1 MKIQVH
7 ILTYNEEDILP
18 YTLRHYSQ
26 FATRIIVHD
35 SFSTDR
41 TREICKEYGA
51 EVRDWDT
58 GGVLNDDLSRELK
71 GTAWIGTDAD
81 WVITADADELIYFPN
96 GVTKTLEEYDR
107 NNVHI
112 VQPYGYEMYSEN
124 FPTGSGQIYDEVV
137 HGARDDRWYSKPI
150 LFAPKRITKLEFA
163 PGAHQCHVTSKLG
176 ERYLIDNK
184 NHKFTVPT
192 CWLLHCKHLGPI
204 ARVGK
209 KYDVQRTRLAEI
221 NVKQKW
227 GNFDP
232 GEKHA
237 RDKRANIINKLEK
250 IF

>member
-1 MKIQVH
+1 MV
-7 ILTYNEEDILP
+7 EEIREPYSVKPEVAIEDNIKALSFLSFEAAPESDYIKSRKVLFFNNDIAVGVAAP
-18 YTLRHYSQ
+18 TS
-26 FATRIIVHD
+26 
-35 SFSTDR
+35 SMTDYFF
-41 TREICKEYGA
+41 K
-51 EVRDWDT
+51 
-58 GGVLNDDLSRELK
+58 NS
-71 GTAWIGTDAD
+71 
-81 WVITADADELIYFPN
+81 DADELIYFPK
-96 GVTKTLEEYDR
+96 GVTQTLEEYDR
-107 NNVHI
+107 NNIHI

-124 FPTGSGQIYDEVV
+124 FPTGSGQIYDEVK

-163 PGAHQCHVTSKLG
+163 PGAHQCHVTPKLG
-176 ERYLIDNK
+176 ERYLVDNK

-237 RDKRANIINKLEK
+237 RDKRAHIINKLEK